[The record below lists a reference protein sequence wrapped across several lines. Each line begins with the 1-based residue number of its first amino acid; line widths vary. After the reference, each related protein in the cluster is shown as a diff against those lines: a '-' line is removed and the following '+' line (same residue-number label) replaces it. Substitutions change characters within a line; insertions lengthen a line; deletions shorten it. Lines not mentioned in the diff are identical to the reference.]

1 MEIDDILK
9 RLEER
14 KTLDP
19 DLEDEILRV
28 YGDRGRKAVQA
39 VHERR
44 IKKYRDF
51 FVVVGASGEYVVDDE
66 FCTCRDFLFRKG
78 RCWHVL
84 AIRIAA
90 LTGDFEAIDLWYQDA
105 WIPDLPPDKHYLS

>member
-1 MEIDDILK
+1 MDVDDILK
-9 RLEER
+9 RLKER
-14 KTLDP
+14 GVLDP
-19 DLEDEILRV
+19 ALEDEILRTW
-28 YGDRGRKAVQA
+28 GDRGRKAVQA

-51 FVVVGASGEYVVDDE
+51 LVVVGASGEYVADEE

-84 AIRIAA
+84 AVRIAS
-90 LTGDFEAIDLWYQDA
+90 LTGDFEEIDRWYQDA
-105 WIPDLPPDKHYLS
+105 WIPDPSPDKQYLS